1 MRSAIQE
8 ALADD
13 VYRDDS
19 GPIATDD
26 IEART
31 NAVLGDDGKIC
42 RICHGGAE
50 DGRLISPCLCK
61 GSMMYVHVA
70 CLQRWRAVGGS
81 RHYFRCDTCH
91 YEYQLRRVS
100 WARWLSKAWVS
111 HALTVLV
118 LLFLVLVAGYVG
130 RLLSALSL
138 EATEHFAVE
147 QSGDTPSSF
156 LAASPFPFN
165 ASSEPAV
172 VLTPRP
178 QEPGREEGDLPTPVP
193 EGVELGVAALS
204 TLPAEVAEPS
214 APDVS
219 AQPATPA
226 RLAHPQL
233 LIWQEPESDAFSSK
247 VSWRETWSWSFL
259 SLEHWVAGTTVVGL
273 TSFILF
279 ATFPG
284 VIFRG
289 DIGRGGGSNGN
300 LELAIILVIIAVGVV
315 KAFLTLQ
322 RVVLRRTRLLV
333 LKAEEHILEVKS
345 ASG

>member
-1 MRSAIQE
+1 MQRAIRE
-8 ALADD
+8 ALADGTH
-13 VYRDDS
+13 RDDS
-19 GPIATDD
+19 APAPVDD

-70 CLQRWRAVGGS
+70 CLQKWRAVGGS

-91 YEYQLRRVS
+91 YEYQLRRVA

-111 HALTVLV
+111 HVLTIFV
-118 LLFLVLVAGYVG
+118 LLLLVLVAGYVG
-130 RLLSALSL
+130 RLLSALSF
-138 EATEHFAVE
+138 EATERLVVE
-147 QSGDTPSSF
+147 QATEP
-156 LAASPFPFN
+156 LN
-165 ASSEPAV
+165 ATQLQPNSSSEAAV
-172 VLTPRP
+172 VVMPHP
-178 QEPGREEGDLPTPVP
+178 QELGSEADPAGLETEK
-193 EGVELGVAALS
+193 VELGAVA
-204 TLPAEVAEPS
+204 PP
-214 APDVS
+214 
-219 AQPATPA
+219 AQPAEAAELGDPDESAAPPA
-226 RLAHPQL
+226 AGPAHPQL
-233 LIWQEPESDAFSSK
+233 LIWQEPESEDLPPKSP
-247 VSWRETWSWSFL
+247 WRETWSWSFL

-289 DIGRGGGSNGN
+289 DIGRGGGTSNGN
-300 LELAIILVIIAVGVV
+300 LELVIFVVIIIVGVV
-315 KAFLTLQ
+315 KAFLMLQ
-322 RVVLRRTRLLV
+322 RLVLRRTRILV

-345 ASG
+345 SSR